1 MFNRLT
7 SLRNRI
13 TEAAL
18 AFSGKF
24 HVNPLLVVFVTNGVK
39 KSDGALM
46 IL

>member
-1 MFNRLT
+1 MFNTLT

-18 AFSGKF
+18 AFSGNF

-39 KSDGALM
+39 KSDGAFM

>member
-13 TEAAL
+13 TETAL

-24 HVNPLLVVFVTNGVK
+24 HVNPLLVVFVANGVK